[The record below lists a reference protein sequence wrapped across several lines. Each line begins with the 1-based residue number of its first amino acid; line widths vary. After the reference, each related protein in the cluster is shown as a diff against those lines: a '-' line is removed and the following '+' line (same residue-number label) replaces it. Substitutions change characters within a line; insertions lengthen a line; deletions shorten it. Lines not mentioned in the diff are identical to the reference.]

1 MTTAKRRVAAT
12 ALATAALTAACLS
25 VGPTWA
31 APGDVNVGANVAV
44 LPAVRVAITRP
55 AIINDPIP
63 YSAKRKAQMA
73 SYAKRHYGTYTY
85 AFANPKVVLLHYT
98 VTKDYRS
105 TWNWMAANAASPGN
119 AGTKKE
125 KPGACTHFV
134 IDKNG
139 KIYQLAPLNIMC
151 RHVVGL
157 NNRAVGI
164 EFVEMTSARNI
175 LNRPKQ
181 LAAGRALVR
190 WLQSEYS
197 IPKADVIGHAMAN
210 KSRYFLDL
218 KGWFNDHDDW
228 PTKHVKIFRRGI
240 LP

>member
-1 MTTAKRRVAAT
+1 MTTGVLSIGPASGAAQ
-12 ALATAALTAACLS
+12 S
-25 VGPTWA
+25 
-31 APGDVNVGANVAV
+31 VNVGADVAV
-44 LPAVRVAITRP
+44 LPAARATVPRP
-55 AIINDPIP
+55 AIIYDPIP
-63 YSAKRKAQMA
+63 YGATRKAQMA
-73 SYAKRHYGTYTY
+73 AYAKRHYGTYTY
-85 AFANPKVVLLHYT
+85 AFANPKHVLLHFT
-98 VTKDYRS
+98 VTRNYRS
-105 TWNWMAANAASPGN
+105 TWDWMAANAASPGN

-190 WLQSEYS
+190 WLQSEYN
-197 IPKADVIGHAMAN
+197 IRKADVIGHAMAN
-210 KSRYFLDL
+210 KSRYFFDR

-228 PTKHVKIFRRGI
+228 PSKHVKIFRQGI